1 MFTEKELFIILRN
14 LRSQETILHFKY
26 VDDDSADVIEELSEV
41 RSLIHKVQELILP
54 A

>member
-1 MFTEKELFIILRN
+1 MFTEKELFLILKN
-14 LRSQETILHFKY
+14 LRSQETILNFKY

-41 RSLIHKVQELILP
+41 RSLINKVQELILP